1 MRTTKTLSQII
12 DEWIELLDA
21 LPATKSDHR
30 RKINLWLRWLSYGL
44 SFGTDS
50 PLVLNLSVF
59 GLTLGAWLKITIA
72 DIIFIV
78 LSLLIGRLL
87 MRRR

>member
-1 MRTTKTLSQII
+1 MKRNF
-12 DEWIELLDA
+12 W
-21 LPATKSDHR
+21 
-30 RKINLWLRWLSYGL
+30 INLILVLIGVVIGSVVVELTQGVSWLRWLSYGL